1 MEKIQFRITDVT
13 LNDFGLE
20 CFKLSLMEKPLARL
34 LIRGGTV
41 IFSNIKIVAVI
52 IGYKPVF

>member
-20 CFKLSLMEKPLARL
+20 CFKLSLMEKPPA
-34 LIRGGTV
+34 GV
-41 IFSNIKIVAVI
+41 M
-52 IGYKPVF
+52 PVS